1 MNGFWKKISKS
12 FTVISNSASF
22 ALLLS
27 ILFFSYES
35 IENSK
40 ETGA

>member
-1 MNGFWKKISKS
+1 MNGFWKKFSKS